1 MQRSVVIVYFSSVG
15 ATVVAAIVLTVP
27 AVDIVVLVV
36 MGVVEDVV
44 DAECVVGA
52 AVTRQDKS
60 NPLQRRHTTC
70 K

>member
-15 ATVVAAIVLTVP
+15 AAVVAAIVLTVP

-44 DAECVVGA
+44 E
-52 AVTRQDKS
+52 
-60 NPLQRRHTTC
+60 
-70 K
+70 

>member
-15 ATVVAAIVLTVP
+15 AAVVAAIVLTVP

-44 DAECVVGA
+44 DVECVVGG